1 MTQIT
6 SGRDTSHEPGAFQT
20 RSSHE
25 STNFNVGD
33 ETNHDRTGK
42 PVVGRDASHEP
53 GNEQSMLNEVTL
65 TSEYLDCHIL
75 L

>member
-1 MTQIT
+1 MSRSQEIETRSIHEAVKHDRT
-6 SGRDTSHEPGAFQT
+6 ETPVVGRDTSHEPGASQI

-42 PVVGRDASHEP
+42 PFVGRDASHDP
-53 GNEQSMLNEVTL
+53 GNE
-65 TSEYLDCHIL
+65 
-75 L
+75 